1 MRDLAELKLLPY
13 GRGREYKKPTLKDVT
28 WLGNRCG
35 ANLPG
40 TYRQFLMETNGGAP
54 ALNCFPGD
62 PRVVLINFLH
72 LSLEPKSILWDT
84 ENVIWNVKQ
93 MGSNPK
99 LKRMVPVA
107 LDADGNMVMIDLHFG
122 RFGRV
127 LFYRLDDSSLT
138 LLAPDFE
145 TFIDNLVEGPKNF

>member
-13 GRGREYKKPTLKDVT
+13 GRGREYKKPTPKEIT

-35 ANLPG
+35 ANLPD

-54 ALNCFPGD
+54 VLNCFPGD
-62 PRVVLINFLH
+62 PRVVLTNFLH
-72 LSLEPKSILWDT
+72 LSLEPQSILWDT
-84 ENVIWNVKQ
+84 ENILWNVKQ
-93 MGSNPK
+93 TSINPK
-99 LKRMVPVA
+99 LKRMVPIA
-107 LDADGNMVMIDLHFG
+107 LDADGNMVLIDLRLG

-138 LLAPDFE
+138 LLTMDFE
-145 TFIDNLVEGPKNF
+145 TFVDSLEEGEKNY